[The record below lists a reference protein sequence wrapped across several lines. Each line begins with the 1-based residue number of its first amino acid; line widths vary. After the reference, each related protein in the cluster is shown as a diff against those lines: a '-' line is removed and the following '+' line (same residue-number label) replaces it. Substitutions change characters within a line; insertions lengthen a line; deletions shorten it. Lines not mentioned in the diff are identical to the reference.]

1 MNAKEKIDLV
11 LTSLYRI
18 ETKGESTMVMAE
30 CIKLLASVSQEFAK
44 KTEDQNV
51 KEREG

>member
-18 ETKGESTMVMAE
+18 ETKGEATMIMAD
-30 CIKLLASVSQEFAK
+30 CIKVLASVSQELAK
-44 KTEDQNV
+44 QEEKTV
-51 KEREG
+51 EGDNK